1 MPFAKFEP
9 DSDEEGFINKIK
21 DDYFDDTS
29 RLVFADFLE
38 ERGDPRGP
46 YMRQQVEMAKLE
58 SDEKARRHRAPSTL
72 TPKPYLDKSI
82 ELSHKMSYLHSQ
94 YGGQWF
100 GPLWANAANGRA
112 GHRFIRGLL
121 RIVGSPQSFSFEPQ
135 QKALAWA
142 DSVQVDHDAGGMAAL
157 EKLFDRNQI
166 CCLAFGSWT
175 GMMTTMRLRFLRWLH
190 RKSRRLPSRV
200 VAIELGHGVNPEI
213 FNLIATLPDHVLEQV
228 KYIQA
233 GPDWNQQAEADACGS
248 ALALREWPGRFDGH
262 P

>member
-21 DDYFDDTS
+21 DDYFDDTA

-46 YMRQQVEMAKLE
+46 YMRFQVEMAALE
-58 SDEKARRHRAPSTL
+58 AAEVERRKGSGRYSTE
-72 TPKPYLDKSI
+72 YLGKSTD
-82 ELSHKMSYLHSQ
+82 LNAKMSALHHEH
-94 YGGQWF
+94 GGHWY

-112 GHRFIRGLL
+112 GHQFRRGMM
-121 RIVGSPQSFSFEPQ
+121 RIFGPPASFNFPAV

-142 DSVQVDHDAGGMAAL
+142 DSVQVDHDAGGMKEL

-166 CCLAFGSWT
+166 CCLAFSSWT
-175 GMMTTMRLRFLRWLH
+175 AMMTNMRLRFARWLH
-190 RKSRRLPSRV
+190 RKSRKLPSRI
-200 VAIELGHGVNPEI
+200 VAIELGQGVAQEV
-213 FNLIATLPDHVLEQV
+213 FDLIATLPDHVLEQL

-233 GPDWNQQAEADACGS
+233 GPDWNQQAIGDACADA
-248 ALALREWPGRFDGH
+248 LQIREWAGKINVQP
-262 P
+262 

>member
-21 DDYFDDTS
+21 DNYFDDTA

-46 YMRQQVEMAKLE
+46 YMRAQVEIAKLE
-58 SDEKARRHRAPSTL
+58 REELERRKKSQRPSAEYFGSIAKL
-72 TPKPYLDKSI
+72 TH
-82 ELSHKMSYLHSQ
+82 EMSALH
-94 YGGQWF
+94 YEHGGQWF
-100 GPLWANAANGRA
+100 GPLWSSASNERA
-112 GHRFIRGLL
+112 GHGFIRGMM
-121 RIVGSPQSFSFEPQ
+121 RIFGSPASFNFPST

-142 DSVQVDHDAGGMAAL
+142 DSVQVYHEAGGMKEL

-166 CCLAFGSWT
+166 CCLAFSSWT
-175 GMMTTMRLRFLRWLH
+175 AMMDGMRLRFARWLH
-190 RKSRRLPSRV
+190 RKSRKLPSRI
-200 VAIELGHGVNPEI
+200 VAIELGHGVTQEV
-213 FNLIATLPDHVLEQV
+213 FDLIATLPDHVLEQL

-233 GPDWNQQAEADACGS
+233 GPEWNQRAIGDAC
-248 ALALREWPGRFDGH
+248 ADLLQIREWAGRINVQ